1 MLRAIAQITIKI
13 ETTAASSIAV
23 IPLSRSRS
31 NLRLEGID
39 FGLLTTEPPP
49 EKDGYTYTSTN
60 ITTLREV
67 GVKLKTKTGLF
78 SGRFLFFLTRS
89 SFIFGL
95 GSDAEQQLR
104 TNL

>member
-1 MLRAIAQITIKI
+1 
-13 ETTAASSIAV
+13 V

-60 ITTLREV
+60 IPSLREV
-67 GVKLKTKTGLF
+67 RVKPKTKTGLF
-78 SGRFLFFLTRS
+78 PDRFFSFFSIRT
-89 SFIFGL
+89 F
-95 GSDAEQQLR
+95 ELR
-104 TNL
+104 TKR

>member
-31 NLRLEGID
+31 NLRLEGTD

-60 ITTLREV
+60 IPTLREV
-67 GVKLKTKTGLF
+67 RVKPKRKTGLF
-78 SGRFLFFLTRS
+78 PDRFFSFLT
-89 SFIFGL
+89 IL
-95 GSDAEQQLR
+95 
-104 TNL
+104 T

>member
-31 NLRLEGID
+31 NLRLEGTD

-60 ITTLREV
+60 ITTEREV
-67 GVKLKTKTGLF
+67 RVKRKAKTGLCRPVF
-78 SGRFLFFLTRS
+78 DFLDS
-89 SFIFGL
+89 I
-95 GSDAEQQLR
+95 
-104 TNL
+104 